1 MYYNCDDSKIATFWG
16 WRDFFFQELQGWAP
30 WTC

>member
-16 WRDFFFQELQGWAP
+16 WRDFFFQELQG
-30 WTC
+30 